1 MRCVLVLDIYKESLT
16 NTMENENYQMF
27 SAQAQY
33 MSQQKKSKKIQQ
45 IELIYKCGIKK
56 FG

>member
-45 IELIYKCGIKK
+45 IELIYKCGVKK